1 MGFQWPGR
9 YEEPPELEGDHSRDL
24 QRITAIPREPTC
36 SILQGCILAC
46 EAMNRDWEE
55 MAPEIGGKWVC
66 AREENHCSI
75 FFCGRPLSDSERNL
89 MFLLAWQLLPRVSEL
104 GFSPLEG

>member
-9 YEEPPELEGDHSRDL
+9 YEEPRELEGDHSRDL

-75 FFCGRPLSDSERNL
+75 FFLRAPPQRFREESNVFAC
-89 MFLLAWQLLPRVSEL
+89 MATA
-104 GFSPLEG
+104 SPGL